1 MLSFIFMQTCIH
13 TYCPSQLTH
22 TYLSSVHAH
31 RPPHEEEVG
40 VLLGQLRLLCENAR
54 RKRGGHPNL
63 QYLFIG
69 IHALTFTP
77 PTRTLFFRSERSDT
91 KQSKIRLGLFHYF
104 WISKFQ
110 KCLSFWILN
119 SKQIKHMKD
128 YVAKF
133 GQGNAK
139 MARQAQSKEKTLE
152 KMLRVRNKILKTYHI
167 YIHTYIHTIYIYNII
182 TCMW

>member
-1 MLSFIFMQTCIH
+1 MWLEDYLSKWDKILFMVSHSQDFMNNGKCCHLSSCKHAYIH
-13 TYCPSQLTH
+13 IAQVNLHIH

-40 VLLGQLRLLCENAR
+40 ILLWHLLLLCENAR

-104 WISKFQ
+104 
-110 KCLSFWILN
+110 
-119 SKQIKHMKD
+119 
-128 YVAKF
+128 
-133 GQGNAK
+133 
-139 MARQAQSKEKTLE
+139 
-152 KMLRVRNKILKTYHI
+152 
-167 YIHTYIHTIYIYNII
+167 
-182 TCMW
+182 